1 MGDKLRENI
10 EKNPKDLWK
19 SRKFSGLPKKQSTCH
34 SILIKTNTELNLYY
48 NFIANDLVRKFP
60 QSPNKFGREVVKNI
74 TKILLLIQVVRL
86 SIQPTTKTI
95 ILELFWKKQIHKK
108 KYRKIDNSAWKYL
121 KEGVLVLLDNIIMC
135 NGHSTEIMVNIK
147 D

>member
-1 MGDKLRENI
+1 M
-10 EKNPKDLWK
+10 
-19 SRKFSGLPKKQSTCH
+19 
-34 SILIKTNTELNLYY
+34 
-48 NFIANDLVRKFP
+48 VRKFP
-60 QSPNKFGREVVKNI
+60 QSPDKFGREVVKNI

-108 KYRKIDNSAWKYL
+108 CSKIDNSAWKYL